1 MQENITLSA
10 CNSKNHLKSKV
21 GTASKKHRIIYKSVY
36 EDNSEC
42 DVQDDSTT
50 LNSHA
55 STVSLHN
62 STKLED
68 TRKSL
73 L

>member
-1 MQENITLSA
+1 M
-10 CNSKNHLKSKV
+10 
-21 GTASKKHRIIYKSVY
+21 Y

-73 L
+73 M